1 MLQVSTARIAAT
13 IVAILLEV
21 ALPIVLA
28 AIIRRRLGVGWR
40 YFGYGALIFFLFQLI
55 SRVPAVQ
62 VIQALIA
69 PQLQASR
76 ALLLAWV
83 VILAVSAGL
92 FEEIGRY
99 VGYRWLM
106 RHEEKTWR
114 KAVMYGL
121 GHGGLESM
129 LLVAGLL
136 LLSLINLL
144 VLPSAIGTLPPEQRT
159 LAERQLAALAALP
172 DWAPL
177 LSVWERLWGLP
188 VHVALSVMV
197 LQVFRR
203 GSVVWLWL
211 AVVAHTLVNLVA
223 IGLVQVLGPNQ
234 INTML
239 VVEVII
245 AAFGLAALWI
255 IWQLR
260 DPPEEVAV
268 AVGRAAPGP
277 PPLAAEERLPE

>member
-1 MLQVSTARIAAT
+1 MLQVSTARIAASV
-13 IVAILLEV
+13 VAILIEI
-21 ALPIVLA
+21 ALPVVLA
-28 AIIRRRLGVGWR
+28 IVVRRRLGVGWR

-55 SRVPAVQ
+55 SRLPAVQ

-83 VILAVSAGL
+83 AILSVSAGL

-99 VGYRWLM
+99 IGYRWLM
-106 RHEEKTWR
+106 RREEKTWR

-129 LLVAGLL
+129 LLVAGLS

-144 VLPSAIGTLPPEQRT
+144 VLPSVIGTLPPEQRT
-159 LAERQLAALAALP
+159 LVERQLAALAALP

-177 LSVWERLWGLP
+177 LGAWERLWILP
-188 VHVALSVMV
+188 VHIALSVMV
-197 LQVFRR
+197 LQMFRR

-223 IGLVQVLGPNQ
+223 IGLLQVLGPDR
-234 INTML
+234 ISTML
-239 VVEVII
+239 AVEVII

-255 IWQLR
+255 IWRLR

-268 AVGRAAPGP
+268 AVGP